1 MSLVVDF
8 GKFGHVYEMRSVDTI
23 KYNGPTALG
32 AAEIGLFCLEGL
44 KVWYWYIYQEIQDKL
59 KTYIGFVDSKTRQ

>member
-23 KYNGPTALG
+23 KYNGPTAFG

-44 KVWYWYIYQEIQDKL
+44 KVWY
-59 KTYIGFVDSKTRQ
+59 